1 MAGAG
6 ILAQPVVGLANI
18 IRLINRLPNLAGK
31 TVLSGSSNLFIPH
44 LHGFSTGR
52 TVNDAVEQIVKRTG
66 IAFHNSWSTVNDFPY
81 LLPFFRGYDCFM
93 AICSCQVRNKKKLIF
108 FINGEPLARFPMLL
122 LYNFVFSLLLLI
134 IPSSSLKVIKVP
146 SDFNMLIIIHQHIIN
161 EISDYFFIKLIQ
173 LTKLC

>member
-1 MAGAG
+1 MSIDTLCHICKEPDTTFFFIIVNLLNDLQLHSGQ
-6 ILAQPVVGLANI
+6 IL
-18 IRLINRLPNLAGK
+18 
-31 TVLSGSSNLFIPH
+31 TF
-44 LHGFSTGR
+44 
-52 TVNDAVEQIVKRTG
+52 
-66 IAFHNSWSTVNDFPY
+66 
-81 LLPFFRGYDCFM
+81 
-93 AICSCQVRNKKKLIF
+93 CSCQVRNKKKLIF

>member
-1 MAGAG
+1 MSDRGLSG
-6 ILAQPVVGLANI
+6 ILCCGIPGSAVTQAGGKRDI
-18 IRLINRLPNLAGK
+18 IHAA
-31 TVLSGSSNLFIPH
+31 LSFSCFRVFPR
-44 LHGFSTGR
+44 GFFSCTR
-52 TVNDAVEQIVKRTG
+52 AVT
-66 IAFHNSWSTVNDFPY
+66 F
-81 LLPFFRGYDCFM
+81 
-93 AICSCQVRNKKKLIF
+93 CSCQVRNKKKLIF

>member
-1 MAGAG
+1 MKANVIEGCISCGLCASVCPEVFRMNDENVSEVYH
-6 ILAQPVVGLANI
+6 QPT
-18 IRLINRLPNLAGK
+18 PEQE
-31 TVLSGSSNLFIPH
+31 
-44 LHGFSTGR
+44 
-52 TVNDAVEQIVKRTG
+52 DATQEAADGCPVSV
-66 IAFHNSWSTVNDFPY
+66 
-81 LLPFFRGYDCFM
+81 
-93 AICSCQVRNKKKLIF
+93 CSCQVRNKKKLIF

>member
-1 MAGAG
+1 MINISCSF
-6 ILAQPVVGLANI
+6 ILICICGQFRRAFKKAICGRRIHIFRSSGQTNYISIKILKQSCILV
-18 IRLINRLPNLAGK
+18 INT
-31 TVLSGSSNLFIPH
+31 TVCL
-44 LHGFSTGR
+44 
-52 TVNDAVEQIVKRTG
+52 
-66 IAFHNSWSTVNDFPY
+66 
-81 LLPFFRGYDCFM
+81 
-93 AICSCQVRNKKKLIF
+93 CSCQVRNKKKLIF

>member
-1 MAGAG
+1 MRQAYHVPHLAKAGSSHLIRRHDRLVNCRGRSLNQRIESLCSGGHTDDNWHGRDTIRIAALDKLLHDRG
-6 ILAQPVVGLANI
+6 GLAG
-18 IRLINRLPNLAGK
+18 LTSLHA
-31 TVLSGSSNLFIPH
+31 TVRF
-44 LHGFSTGR
+44 
-52 TVNDAVEQIVKRTG
+52 
-66 IAFHNSWSTVNDFPY
+66 
-81 LLPFFRGYDCFM
+81 
-93 AICSCQVRNKKKLIF
+93 CSCQVRNKKKLIF

>member
-1 MAGAG
+1 MG
-6 ILAQPVVGLANI
+6 
-18 IRLINRLPNLAGK
+18 INRFISNEIRELLLPTAVK
-31 TVLSGSSNLFIPH
+31 CCSPQAA
-44 LHGFSTGR
+44 GR
-52 TVNDAVEQIVKRTG
+52 TAIFCSIMDHVSYPLISLFSFLCQT
-66 IAFHNSWSTVNDFPY
+66 F
-81 LLPFFRGYDCFM
+81 LLCNRIRF
-93 AICSCQVRNKKKLIF
+93 CSCQVRNKKKLIF